1 MTTRI
6 KIVTLTYSILVS
18 VMGTIIAPRITAPRG
33 NELIK
38 SDTKTS
44 NFELSKPIINAAAK
58 NAAAINRSET

>member
-1 MTTRI
+1 MTTRT
-6 KIVTLTYSILVS
+6 KIVALTCFILLVA
-18 VMGTIIAPRITAPRG
+18 MGTIIAPRITAPRG

-44 NFELSKPIINAAAK
+44 NFEVSKPIINEAAK